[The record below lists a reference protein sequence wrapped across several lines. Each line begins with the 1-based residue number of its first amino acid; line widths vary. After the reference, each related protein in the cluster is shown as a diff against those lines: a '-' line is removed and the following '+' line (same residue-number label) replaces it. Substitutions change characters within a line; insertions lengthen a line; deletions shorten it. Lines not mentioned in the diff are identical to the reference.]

1 MIDEKLLKIIVC
13 PKCKSDLIYDKER
26 NILICKSCVVF
37 YPIEDNIPILLEEE
51 AKPLEKNER

>member
-13 PKCKSDLIYDKER
+13 PKCKLDLIYDKEE
-26 NILICKSCVVF
+26 NILICESCAVF
-37 YPIEDNIPILLEEE
+37 YPIEDDIPVLIEEE